1 MDNQRALPQK
11 IFWSPVSCISFY
23 IELSEKILTNKK
35 EDSTIKKISVRVLRL
50 IILLATATILMN
62 MAVFY
67 NIVGLVLKGSV
78 VVITNISKKDFFGY
92 KAKRYVQDFNKHLAY
107 AIKDLAYQF
116 FKPSLCV
123 VYTLDPELFQI
134 IDNLSNKVV
143 EHIGL

>member
-1 MDNQRALPQK
+1 
-11 IFWSPVSCISFY
+11 
-23 IELSEKILTNKK
+23 
-35 EDSTIKKISVRVLRL
+35 
-50 IILLATATILMN
+50 

-78 VVITNISKKDFFGY
+78 VVITNISKKNIFGY
-92 KAKRYVQDFNKHLAY
+92 KSKRYVQDFNKHLAY

-134 IDNLSNKVV
+134 INNLSNKVV

>member
-1 MDNQRALPQK
+1 MDKQVALPQK
-11 IFWSPVSCISFY
+11 IFWSPVSCTSIY

-35 EDSTIKKISVRVLRL
+35 KDSTIKKISVRVIRL
-50 IILLATATILMN
+50 IILIATATILMN
-62 MAVFY
+62 LAVFY

-92 KAKRYVQDFNKHLAY
+92 KSKRYTQDFNKHLAY

-134 IDNLSNKVV
+134 IDNLSNKVI
-143 EHIGL
+143 EHIGF